1 MNDSQPD
8 LKMQKTPTPKTLL
21 PRPLKPGGTIGICS
35 PSGPTPSAHEALP
48 QAARMLTERGYRVV
62 VGPSAGREDSG
73 AGRAYLAGS
82 DDARAGDMNAFL
94 ADPEIDLILCARGGY
109 GAMRILDRI
118 DYDTARRDPKPLVGY
133 SDVTALSLALLAR
146 AGVVSY
152 SGIMAT
158 AGSGFG
164 EESLDPFSA
173 ASFFEAV
180 GARPDAK
187 PRTLASPPDNAP
199 WEVYRA
205 ASREETLTGPL
216 IPVCLSL
223 LTALIGTPFL
233 PDLRGAILVIE
244 DVYEELYAIDR
255 YLTQMRLAGLLD
267 DLAGILVGTFTGVPD
282 QQEILRCEVPRL
294 CREMTPHTVAVVSGI
309 AYGHVPCRLTLPVGA
324 VTTIDT
330 DARTFTVTG

>member
-1 MNDSQPD
+1 
-8 LKMQKTPTPKTLL
+8 MQNSALL
-21 PRPLKPGGTIGICS
+21 PRPLRPGGTIGICS
-35 PSGPTPSAHEALP
+35 PCGPTQNADEALRL
-48 QAARMLTERGYRVV
+48 AARLLWERGYKVV
-62 VGPSAGREDSG
+62 IGPNAGAEDSA

-82 DDARAGDMNAFL
+82 DDARVADLNSFL
-94 ADPEIDLILCARGGY
+94 ANPEIDLILCARGGY

-118 DYDTARRDPKPLVGY
+118 DYEAARRDPKPLVGY

-164 EESLDPFSA
+164 EATLDPFSA

-180 GARPDAK
+180 GEQAETG
-187 PRTLASPPDNAP
+187 PRTLAGPPGDSP
-199 WEVYRA
+199 WEVHRA
-205 ASREETLTGPL
+205 PSSGKATLNGPL
-216 IPVCLSL
+216 VPVCLSL

-233 PDLRGAILVIE
+233 PDLSGAILVIE

-255 YLTQMRLAGLLD
+255 YLTQMRLAGLLG

-282 QQEILRCEVPRL
+282 QLETLRREVPRL
-294 CREMTPHTVAVVSGI
+294 CREMTPPTVAVVSGI
-309 AYGHVPCRLTLPVGA
+309 AYGHVPRRLTLPVGA
-324 VTTIDT
+324 VATVQIDSR
-330 DARTFTVTG
+330 AFTFSA